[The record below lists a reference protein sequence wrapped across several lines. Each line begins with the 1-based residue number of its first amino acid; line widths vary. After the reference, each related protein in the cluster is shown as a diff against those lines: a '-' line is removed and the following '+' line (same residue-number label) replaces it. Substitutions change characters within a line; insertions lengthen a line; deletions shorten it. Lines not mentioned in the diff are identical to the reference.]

1 MHHVDFHQNQDHVKL
16 SSPGIILM
24 SRVTPVKLSIMVA
37 VIAMPTDLRRRI
49 FANISAN
56 STVRKTTS
64 VINCNF
70 KEAWSYLFND
80 FLPQISSN
88 LTIN

>member
-1 MHHVDFHQNQDHVKL
+1 MQHVEFHQNQDHVKL

-24 SRVTPVKLSIMVA
+24 SRVTPVKLSIMVV
-37 VIAMPTDLRRRI
+37 VIAMATNLRRRI

-64 VINCNF
+64 VLNCNF
-70 KEAWSYLFND
+70 NEAWSNLCND
-80 FLPQISSN
+80 FFNRIV
-88 LTIN
+88 I